1 MTSRSLTFDPIVLA
15 FVAGVT
21 LGTAAPKLS
30 KWFRSLNKLDQARA
44 RLYGIVGEGFTGALI
59 LTGDKLGLYEILY
72 QTGPVTPE
80 SLARKT
86 GWSER
91 WLLEWLSQSAAAGIC
106 SYSPKTN
113 EFHLKSEYAR
123 LLRDPMKSK
132 DSVVGLFTVT
142 NALQSR
148 SSDAARAI
156 TTGIGVD
163 YDHGDDIIVGMD
175 RQMWNYFQNKFID
188 ETILP
193 IKIPSTGK
201 SLTELLENGIAVAD
215 VGCGCGA
222 STVAMARRFPKS
234 RFYAYELSLRSLVAI
249 EERAVSMKL
258 DNVIVCDVSKRSVGD
273 GPDACDGEQF
283 GFVYAHDVLHDMTHP
298 RDLIRDVKMRLS
310 PDGCWIVVDDMCGNS
325 TAENLKRPSAATLLG
340 FSCLLCLASA
350 TTSKDGE
357 GLGTMGLGKKLASK
371 WMKQAGFAHC
381 IPFLLPSLPENQG
394 FLIA

>member
-1 MTSRSLTFDPIVLA
+1 MTSRSLTCSPTVLA

-21 LGTAAPKLS
+21 LGVGAAKLS
-30 KWFRSLNKLDQARA
+30 KLIRSPNKLDRARK

-72 QTGPVTPE
+72 QTGSTTAD
-80 SLARKT
+80 SLARRT

-113 EFHLKSEYAR
+113 EFHLKSEYAS

-148 SSDAARAI
+148 SSDTAQAI
-156 TTGIGVD
+156 MTGIGVE

-175 RQMWNYFQNKFID
+175 RQNWNYFQNKFID
-188 ETILP
+188 EILLP
-193 IKIPSTGK
+193 TKIPSTGK
-201 SLTELLENGIAVAD
+201 PLAELLEKGSAVAD

-234 RFYAYELSLRSLVAI
+234 RFYAYELSRRSLAAI
-249 EERAVSMKL
+249 EKRLAVMKL
-258 DNVIVCDVSKRSVGD
+258 NNIVVCDVSKRSVGD
-273 GPDACDGEQF
+273 GPDVCDGEQF

-298 RDLIRDVKMRLS
+298 RELIKDVKKRLS
-310 PDGCWIVVDDMCGNS
+310 PDGCWIAIDGICGNS
-325 TAENLKRPSAATLLG
+325 TAENLRRSHATTSFG

-350 TTSKDGE
+350 TSSKDGE
-357 GLGTMGLGKKLASK
+357 GLGTMGLSKALTSK
-371 WMKQAGFAHC
+371 WMKDAGFTHC
-381 IPFLLPSLPENQG
+381 IPFLPPSLPENQG
-394 FLIA
+394 YLIA